1 MKAVFGVA
9 INKLEEGKIDLF
21 LSKFPMYRS
30 CIFPQTR
37 VISATYPLINGASSN
52 LATRQV
58 YPVLEELAGRKA
70 SPMMEIYNV

>member
-9 INKLEEGKIDLF
+9 ISKVEEAKVGLF
-21 LSKFPMYRS
+21 VSKFPMYKS
-30 CIFPQTR
+30 CTFPETR
-37 VISATYPLINGASSN
+37 VIATTYPLINGASSN

-70 SPMMEIYNV
+70 APMMEIYHV